1 MPRPSKP
8 IKRSIL
14 ESRNAKITK
23 NERDSENTKFEA
35 SEAVSSRDEKINDGP
50 VFNLVLTPDILND
63 LENSSLERKLI
74 LSTKF
79 NSGRSS
85 PPIEISSSSGDEEF
99 FYHLSSSREVGR
111 SFPAKALSSSED
123 NKKSLLGENSSLT
136 NSNELSQGQNLSTP
150 KRHKRKVFLIKQK
163 PKKEIET
170 NSEDNDSD
178 PFGFRKAEKRNMERK
193 GQNKF
198 DKISDGSEKFEVTT
212 TINKYSQYI
221 DNVQSEMI
229 SQSISLNKENDV
241 NGSGDLCEIDKKDW
255 KRSQENKEYNTS
267 IENRKDDNQVDNDN
281 NQPIHD
287 EDHLSTDIDKESLE
301 VTPLKTTRDKN
312 KKEEKKL
319 PNATPSKLRKI
330 SNITKTADLVT
341 LLPSRRRQRASKNK
355 INDYSN
361 TQSDDGGE
369 VVSLCEEENS
379 NYKKTQKRKLQEL
392 LKMQNEK
399 SEKKKTRRIKKGPFT
414 CEPKEID
421 EKIKQEHTKRIRHT
435 EEIDSFVLV
444 EEIVY

>member
-8 IKRSIL
+8 IKRSLL

-23 NERDSENTKFEA
+23 NERDSENMKFEA
-35 SEAVSSRDEKINDGP
+35 SEAISSRDDKINDGP

-63 LENSSLERKLI
+63 LENSSLERKLV

-150 KRHKRKVFLIKQK
+150 KRHKRKVFLIKQE

-170 NSEDNDSD
+170 NSEDSDSD

-198 DKISDGSEKFEVTT
+198 DKISDGSEKFEVIT

-255 KRSQENKEYNTS
+255 TLRSQENKEYNTS
-267 IENRKDDNQVDNDN
+267 IDQVDND

-301 VTPLKTTRDKN
+301 VTPLKTPRDKN

-330 SNITKTADLVT
+330 SNITKTADLVS
-341 LLPSRRRQRASKNK
+341 LLPPRRRKRASKNK

-379 NYKKTQKRKLQEL
+379 NYKRTQKRKLQEL

-399 SEKKKTRRIKKGPFT
+399 SEKKKTRRVKKGPFT
-414 CEPKEID
+414 CESKEID
-421 EKIKQEHTKRIRHT
+421 EKIKQEHTKRIRLT